1 MQTRVRFGQLGAAH
15 GQFNSP
21 HGFCLGIDE
30 DIVVADPNNHRI
42 QVMMDDEGDL
52 ILSLILILFPNVFE
66 QQLVAH
72 NSTSLVQ
79 YS

>member
-1 MQTRVRFGQLGAAH
+1 MQTRVRFGQLGASH

-42 QVMMDDEGDL
+42 QVMMDDEGDFHSFN
-52 ILSLILILFPNVFE
+52 IVSHFNIVSKRF
-66 QQLVAH
+66 
-72 NSTSLVQ
+72 
-79 YS
+79 